1 MTLYLGL
8 IFAALLSFSSLAHAL
23 RIVSIS
29 PVVTEIVYALG
40 EGPSLVGAT
49 RWCTYPEAAKA
60 LPRVGDA
67 TLNFESIVSLHPDL
81 VLGVGNKSSDFAKLK
96 DLHLNAAI
104 LSSPKSIE
112 AIYSL
117 ILSIGKKLNRTENAR
132 VLVNQLQKKIPKLPK
147 SSKPKPRVLVVL
159 WAKPIISA
167 GKTSYINSM
176 IEKAGGENCGALS
189 NHEYPTLSAE
199 SIIASNPD
207 VVIVTHPDL
216 VKQLEEAPFWPLLK
230 VAKNHPIYVVDSDLI
245 SRAGPR
251 FVDGISAISTAIKA
265 AQ

>member
-1 MTLYLGL
+1 MSRSIIFLVFLG
-8 IFAALLSFSSLAHAL
+8 IFSTPVFAL

-60 LPRVGDA
+60 LPRIGDA

-81 VLGVGNKSSDFAKLK
+81 VLGVGNKSSDLAKLK
-96 DLHLNAAI
+96 ALHLNTEI
-104 LSSPKSIE
+104 LTSPRSIE
-112 AIYSL
+112 DIYSL
-117 ILSIGKKLNRTENAR
+117 ILSIGKKLNRSDHAR
-132 VLVNQLQKKIPKLPK
+132 VLVSQLRKKSPTPSKT
-147 SSKPKPRVLVVL
+147 SKPKPRVLVVL
-159 WAKPIISA
+159 WAKPIITA

-176 IEKAGGENCGALS
+176 IEKAGGENIGALS
-189 NHEYPTLSAE
+189 THEYPTLSAE

-207 VVIVTHPDL
+207 VVIATHPDL
-216 VKQLEEAPFWPLLK
+216 IKELEKVPFWPLLK
-230 VAKNHPIYVVDSDLI
+230 ATKNHHIYVVESDLI

-251 FVDGISAISTAIKA
+251 FVDGISAINKAIRE